1 MVDDVAGCQHY
12 EYITVTQSEPIAV
25 SLANTSN
32 AVVKLVVM
40 EADLVVSGGNLPYT
54 YLWNNGSTINN
65 VTNLCVGSNSVL
77 ITDASGCNLEQ
88 SITIQAEN
96 TLSFTSNTVN
106 STCGACDGIEA

>member
-1 MVDDVAGCQHY
+1 MVDDITGCQHY
-12 EYITVTQSEPIAV
+12 EYITILQSEPIAV

-32 AVVKLVVM
+32 ASCEVSCDG

-77 ITDASGCNLEQ
+77 ITDASGCNYR
-88 SITIQAEN
+88 TVHN
-96 TLSFTSNTVN
+96 YTS
-106 STCGACDGIEA
+106 